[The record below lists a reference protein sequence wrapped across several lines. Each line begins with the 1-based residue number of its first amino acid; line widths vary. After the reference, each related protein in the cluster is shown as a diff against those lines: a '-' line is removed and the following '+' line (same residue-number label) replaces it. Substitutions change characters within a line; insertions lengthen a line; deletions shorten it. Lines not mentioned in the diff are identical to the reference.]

1 MGKTRKS
8 LCVVLPYAFSVA
20 SLICLIFANLTG
32 FGSTLEKKLT
42 GLISQRSVFDDSLA
56 AVAGSTSDVS
66 STLQD
71 TSNTAQNAGNSVID
85 GVMGAVGNAVDEAK
99 NQAQDVSD
107 KLAKIESNIEG
118 YYIIGLWG
126 YCQGSFNETGS
137 TVRKCTPPSS
147 SFWFNFTEVLGLESS
162 WAEQIFPSQVEKV
175 VSVYKVASKGISATY
190 ITALITTVLTLIT
203 GLTAMVS
210 HWGSCLVSI
219 CALISMV
226 SNIAGSATVT
236 GVYVSLVGVLKSVF
250 YSAGIN
256 ASLGQKM
263 LATSWLASSFS
274 VVACILW
281 LLSICCW

>member
-8 LCVVLPYAFSVA
+8 LCVVLPYVFSVA

-71 TSNTAQNAGNSVID
+71 ISNTAQDAGNNAID
-85 GVMGAVGNAVDEAK
+85 GVTGAVGNA
-99 NQAQDVSD
+99 
-107 KLAKIESNIEG
+107 IESNIEEF
-118 YYIIGLWG
+118 YIIGLWG
-126 YCQGSFNETGS
+126 YCQGSFNGTGS

-162 WAEQIFPSQVEKV
+162 WAEKIFPNQVEKV
-175 VSVYKVASKGISATY
+175 VGVYKVVSKGISATY
-190 ITALITTVLTLIT
+190 ITALTTTVLTLIT
-203 GLTAMVS
+203 GLTVMVS
-210 HWGSCLVSI
+210 GWGSCLISI
-219 CALISMV
+219 CVMISMV

-236 GVYVSLVGVLKSVF
+236 GVYVSLVGILESVF

-274 VVACILW
+274 VVACIFW
-281 LLSICCW
+281 LMSICCC

>member
-8 LCVVLPYAFSVA
+8 LCVVLPYAFSIA

-32 FGSTLEKKLT
+32 FSSTLEKKLA
-42 GLISQRSVFDDSLA
+42 GLVSKRSVLDDSLA

-66 STLQD
+66 STLED
-71 TSNTAQNAGNSVID
+71 ISNTAQNAGNSAID
-85 GVMGAVGNAVDEAK
+85 GVTGAVGNAVDEAK
-99 NQAQDVSD
+99 DQAQGVSD
-107 KLAKIESNIEG
+107 KLAKIESNIQG
-118 YYIIGLWG
+118 FYIVGLWG

-137 TVRKCTPPSS
+137 AVTNCTSPSS

-162 WAEQIFPSQVEKV
+162 WAEKIFPSQVEKV
-175 VSVYKVASKGISATY
+175 EGVYKAASKGISATY

-203 GLTAMVS
+203 GLTATVS
-210 HWGSCLVSI
+210 RWGSCLVSI
-219 CALISMV
+219 CAMISMV

-236 GVYVSLVGVLKSVF
+236 GVYVSLVGALKSVF
-250 YSAGIN
+250 HSAGIN

-274 VVACILW
+274 AVACILW
-281 LLSICCW
+281 FLSICCC

>member
-1 MGKTRKS
+1 MQ
-8 LCVVLPYAFSVA
+8 
-20 SLICLIFANLTG
+20 ANLTG

-56 AVAGSTSDVS
+56 AVAESTSDVS

-71 TSNTAQNAGNSVID
+71 PSNTAQDAGNNAID
-85 GVMGAVGNAVDEAK
+85 GVTGAVGNAVDEAK
-99 NQAQDVSD
+99 NQARDVSD
-107 KLAKIESNIEG
+107 KLAKIEYNIEG

-137 TVRKCTPPSS
+137 IVRRCTPPSS

-203 GLTAMVS
+203 GLTAMIS

-219 CALISMV
+219 CAMV
-226 SNIAGSATVT
+226 CSFRLKN
-236 GVYVSLVGVLKSVF
+236 VSL
-250 YSAGIN
+250 
-256 ASLGQKM
+256 
-263 LATSWLASSFS
+263 
-274 VVACILW
+274 
-281 LLSICCW
+281 

>member
-8 LCVVLPYAFSVA
+8 LCVILPYVFSLA

-32 FGSTLEKKLT
+32 FGSTLEKKST
-42 GLISQRSVFDDSLA
+42 GLISQRPVFDDSLA

-71 TSNTAQNAGNSVID
+71 TNNTAQDAGNSVID
-85 GVMGAVGNAVDEAK
+85 GVTGAVGNAVDEAK
-99 NQAQDVSD
+99 NQAQNVSD
-107 KLAKIESNIEG
+107 KLATIESNIEG
-118 YYIIGLWG
+118 FCIIGLWG
-126 YCQGSFNETGS
+126 YCQGSFNGTSS

-147 SFWFNFTEVLGLESS
+147 SFWLNFTEVLGLESS
-162 WAEQIFPSQVEKV
+162 WAEKIFPSQVEEV
-175 VSVYKVASKGISATY
+175 VGVYKVASKGISATY
-190 ITALITTVLTLIT
+190 ITALTTTVLTLT
-203 GLTAMVS
+203 TALTAMVS
-210 HWGSCLVSI
+210 GWGSCLVSI
-219 CALISMV
+219 CAMMSMV

-274 VVACILW
+274 VVACIFW
-281 LLSICCW
+281 LLSNCCC